1 MSEDN
6 IIYLA
11 RLICLIFL
19 FIVLFYKQP
28 VNNKIKEP
36 IIQIIIAI
44 IIIFIF
50 IFIDP
55 LAGFFIACAIFVI
68 YYKFYID
75 NDTNTNNNN
84 IKKNTNTSKKDIPY
98 NSYITN
104 EHLDKAQNNLVSSN
118 DNEEITPENTFNL
131 SKMQIFNNPNPPKQ
145 MPGYEKPWNDY

>member
-6 IIYLA
+6 IIYFT

-19 FIVLFYKQP
+19 IIILFYKHSI
-28 VNNKIKEP
+28 NNKIKEP
-36 IIQIIIAI
+36 IIQILIAI
-44 IIIFIF
+44 IIMFIF

-55 LAGFFIACAIFVI
+55 LSGFFIACAVFVI
-68 YYKFYID
+68 YYKFYINSD
-75 NDTNTNNNN
+75 ND
-84 IKKNTNTSKKDIPY
+84 IKKTNKTSIVKQDIPY

-104 EHLDKAQNNLVSSN
+104 EHLDKAQNNLIPSN
-118 DNEEITPENTFNL
+118 DNDELISDNFNL

>member
-19 FIVLFYKQP
+19 FVVLFYKQP
-28 VNNKIKEP
+28 VNTKIKEP

-44 IIIFIF
+44 IIIFVF

-55 LAGFFIACAIFVI
+55 LSGFFIACAVFVI

-75 NDTNTNNNN
+75 IDYDTETKSIQKIN
-84 IKKNTNTSKKDIPY
+84 KNTPH
-98 NSYITN
+98 NSYIT
-104 EHLDKAQNNLVSSN
+104 EQHLDMAQNNTVPN
-118 DNEEITPENTFNL
+118 KDEVEPDNTFNL
-131 SKMQIFNNPNPPKQ
+131 SKMQIFNNPNPPKL

>member
-6 IIYLA
+6 IIYIA

-28 VNNKIKEP
+28 INHKVKEP
-36 IIQIIIAI
+36 IIQIIISI
-44 IIIFIF
+44 IVVFIF

-55 LAGFFIACAIFVI
+55 LAGFFIACAVFVI
-68 YYKFYID
+68 YYKFFID
-75 NDTNTNNNN
+75 NNDEKNNVRQPPKPNM
-84 IKKNTNTSKKDIPY
+84 PY
-98 NSYITN
+98 GSYITD
-104 EHLDKAQNNLVSSN
+104 EHLDKAQNNTIPFDADEPDSS
-118 DNEEITPENTFNL
+118 FNL

>member
-19 FIVLFYKQP
+19 FVVLFYKQP
-28 VNNKIKEP
+28 INTKIKEP

-44 IIIFIF
+44 IIIVIF

-55 LAGFFIACAIFVI
+55 LSGFFIACAVFVI

-75 NDTNTNNNN
+75 NNIDDSTHNKLTQKTN
-84 IKKNTNTSKKDIPY
+84 KNRPY
-98 NSYITN
+98 GNYIT
-104 EHLDKAQNNLVSSN
+104 EQHLDMAQNNNVPNKDEAKL
-118 DNEEITPENTFNL
+118 DNTFNL
-131 SKMQIFNNPNPPKQ
+131 SKMQIFNNPNPPKL

>member
-28 VNNKIKEP
+28 INNKIKEP

-44 IIIFIF
+44 IVIFVF

-55 LAGFFIACAIFVI
+55 LAGFFIACAVFVI

-75 NDTNTNNNN
+75 NNNDTKSNKPITP
-84 IKKNTNTSKKDIPY
+84 KKDIPY

-104 EHLDKAQNNLVSSN
+104 EHLDKAQNNLVPSN
-118 DNEEITPENTFNL
+118 DEFTPDNFNL